1 MAFEKLKENVLDT
14 DVNIHAYIKSSED
27 YIKLKSF
34 KVLMLGVTYIT
45 KVIVIGALVCIML
58 LILSFAVAFRLAQI
72 LDDTFYGFLIVGLF
86 YVLVVVVVYFF
97 RNKCNAPLLRKFSK
111 CYFIKDDTK

>member
-97 RNKCNAPLLRKFSK
+97 RNKCNATI
-111 CYFIKDDTK
+111 IKKIF